1 MPELPEVETV
11 RRGLE
16 PILNHAI
23 VACDVRR
30 RDVIRNRCGDHPNPR
45 RGGIEPCALGIGS
58 RVIGLE
64 RLGKQL
70 ALVLRED
77 RGHDRFI
84 VIQLGMSGQ
93 VSLIDSVR
101 IPDAK
106 HVHVVWTLDNTHR
119 VCFRDPR
126 RFGGVNLLN
135 DRDALD
141 ACWSSLGPDALTITN
156 TQLRDQLGSSTRTIK
171 AALLDQGVLA
181 GVWNIYADE
190 ALHRAWIDPRI
201 GCDALSRDQVSTL
214 ARCIREVLRAAV
226 RARGSTLRDY
236 RDASDQPGNAQS
248 LHQVYGRAG
257 EPCFRCGTPIES
269 TQIAQRTTC
278 WCPTCQA

>member
-16 PILNHAI
+16 SIIDQTI
-23 VACDVRR
+23 VVCDVRR
-30 RDVIRNRCGDHPNPR
+30 RDVIRDRCGDHPNPR
-45 RGGIEPCALGIGS
+45 RGRIDQCSLGIGS

-70 ALVLRED
+70 AMLIED
-77 RGHDRFI
+77 DEHRVRFI

-93 VSLIDSVR
+93 VSLIDTPR

-106 HVHVVWTLDNTHR
+106 HVHVVWTLGDSRR
-119 VCFRDPR
+119 VCFRDAR
-126 RFGGVNLLN
+126 RFGGVTLLN

-141 ACWSSLGPDALTITN
+141 ACWASLGPDALSIHGS
-156 TQLRDQLGSSTRTIK
+156 QLRNRLGSSSRTIK

-181 GVWNIYADE
+181 GVGNIYADE
-190 ALHRAWIDPRI
+190 ALHRAGIDPRTR
-201 GCDALSRDQVSTL
+201 CDALSGSQITDL
-214 ARCIREVLRAAV
+214 ARCTREVLRAAV

-236 RDASDQPGNAQS
+236 RDTSDQPGSAQ
-248 LHQVYGRAG
+248 LHHRVYGRAG
-257 EPCFRCGTPIES
+257 QACSKCGSTIES

-278 WCPTCQA
+278 WCPKCQC

>member
-16 PILNHAI
+16 PILDHAI

-30 RDVIRNRCGDHPNPR
+30 RDVIRDRCGDHPNPR
-45 RGGIEPCALGIGS
+45 RGRIDPSSLGIGS

-70 ALVLRED
+70 ALVIED
-77 RGHDRFI
+77 DAQLVRLI

-93 VSLIDSVR
+93 VSLIDTAR

-106 HVHVVWTLDNTHR
+106 HVHVVWTLDNTQR

-126 RFGGVNLLN
+126 RFGGVTLLN
-135 DRDALD
+135 NRDALD

-156 TQLRDQLGSSTRTIK
+156 AQLRDQLGIGTRTIK

-181 GVWNIYADE
+181 GVGNIYADE
-190 ALHRAWIDPRI
+190 ALHRAGIDPRI
-201 GCDALSRDQVSTL
+201 RCDALSSDQVSNL
-214 ARCIREVLRAAV
+214 ARCTREVLRAAV

-236 RDASDQPGNAQS
+236 RDASAQPGNAQS

-257 EPCFRCGTPIES
+257 EPCFRCRTPIES

-278 WCPTCQA
+278 WCPLCQS

>member
-16 PILNHAI
+16 PILDHAI

-30 RDVIRNRCGDHPNPR
+30 RDVVRDRCGEHPNPR
-45 RGGIEPCALGIGS
+45 RGRIEPCALGIGS

-70 ALVLRED
+70 AMVIED
-77 RGHDRFI
+77 HAQRVRFI

-93 VSLIDSVR
+93 VSLIDSPR

-106 HVHVVWTLDNTHR
+106 HVHVVWTLGNAQR

-126 RFGGVNLLN
+126 RFGGVTLLN
-135 DRDALD
+135 DRDALN

-156 TQLRDQLGSSTRTIK
+156 PQLRDQLGSSTRTIK
-171 AALLDQGVLA
+171 ATLLDQTVLA
-181 GVWNIYADE
+181 GVGNIYADE
-190 ALHRAWIDPRI
+190 ALHRAGIDPRI
-201 GCDALSRDQVSTL
+201 GCDALSSDQLSTL
-214 ARCIREVLRAAV
+214 ARCTREVLRAAV

-257 EPCFRCGTPIES
+257 EHCFRCGTPIES